1 MNIVLSFSALCILL
15 VVGKLLRVEIRLFQK
30 LYLPASVI
38 GGLLG
43 LVLVQTIGGSLPA
56 ATMAGWNQLPGFLIN
71 IVFSA
76 LFLGVFIP
84 PIRRI
89 WGIAGPQ
96 LAYGQIVAWGQY
108 VVGLGVAIVLLTPV
122 FGVPGAIGTIIPVGF
137 EGGHGTAAGLE
148 PVFDAYAWPE
158 GRDLALTSATCGVLF
173 AIIVGMALVN
183 WAARRGHTRQ
193 LKRIEDMPESSIVG
207 VYDPAERPSAGSQ
220 TVSAASIDSLGFHL
234 AIIGL
239 GVFIGYLIHGGL
251 VRVELLV
258 RPPSTDGRAFF
269 DTFPLFPLC
278 MIGGLVVQLFFANF
292 TKRNPLDHRLMQRL
306 SGTAM
311 DFLVV
316 AAISTINV
324 EVVLGGLVPLA
335 ILVAAGVLWNVF
347 CVMWLAR
354 RLLPADSWFERSIA
368 EMGQSMGVT
377 ATGLL
382 LLRVVDPRR
391 RHRCDLGLRLQAAH
405 ARAVHGRRA
414 VDQRRHS
421 AGAGLQSGVGIRHQR
436 RSGGALAVGMGAALS
451 RTARPRLIA
460 SRLHSDRSR
469 LATRNTTVRAA
480 RGRLI
485 GASSFS
491 RGVRSG
497 LELVFEDVGELAG

>member
-15 VVGKLLRVEIRLFQK
+15 VVGKVLRVQIRLFQK

-43 LVLVQTIGGSLPA
+43 LVLMQTVGGYLPEE
-56 ATMAGWNQLPGFLIN
+56 TTAGWNRLPGFLIN

-84 PIRRI
+84 PIKRI

-108 VVGLGVAIVLLTPV
+108 VVGLGVAIVLLTPIFDV
-122 FGVPGAIGTIIPVGF
+122 RGAIGTVIPVGF

-148 PVFDAYAWPE
+148 PVFDAYDWPE
-158 GRDLALTSATCGVLF
+158 GKDLALTSATCGVLF

-183 WAARRGHTRQ
+183 WAARRGYTQR
-193 LKRIEDMPESSIVG
+193 LKRIEDMPESSIIG
-207 VYDPAERPSAGSQ
+207 IYEPDERPSAGSQ
-220 TVSAASIDSLGFHL
+220 TVSASSIDSLGFHL
-234 AIIGL
+234 AIIGI
-239 GVFIGYLIHGGL
+239 GVFIGYLIHSGL
-251 VRVELLV
+251 VGAELMLRDLGADD
-258 RPPSTDGRAFF
+258 RPFF
-269 DTFPLFPLC
+269 DSFPLFPLC
-278 MIGGLVVQLFFANF
+278 MIGGLGVQLFFANF
-292 TKRNPLDHRLMQRL
+292 TKRNPIDHRLMQRL

-316 AAISTINV
+316 AAISTINLQ
-324 EVVLGGLVPLA
+324 VVLGGVVPLA
-335 ILVAAGVLWNVF
+335 ILVVVGVVWNVF

-382 LLRVVDPRR
+382 LLRVVDPEGETDATSAFGYKQLM
-391 RHRCDLGLRLQAAH
+391 HEPIMGGGLWTSAAIPLALTYNPVLVLGISTG
-405 ARAVHGRRA
+405 AV
-414 VDQRRHS
+414 
-421 AGAGLQSGVGIRHQR
+421 
-436 RSGGALAVGMGAALS
+436 ALWLLVWAL
-451 RTARPRLIA
+451 LF
-460 SRLHSDRSR
+460 
-469 LATRNTTVRAA
+469 
-480 RGRLI
+480 RGRL
-485 GASSFS
+485 GP
-491 RGVRSG
+491 
-497 LELVFEDVGELAG
+497 D

>member
-15 VVGKLLRVEIRLFQK
+15 VVGKVLRVQIRLFQK

-43 LVLVQTIGGSLPA
+43 LVLMQTVGGYLPEE
-56 ATMAGWNQLPGFLIN
+56 TTAGWNRLPGFLIN

-84 PIRRI
+84 PIKRI

-108 VVGLGVAIVLLTPV
+108 VVGLGVAIVFLTPI
-122 FGVPGAIGTIIPVGF
+122 FGVRGALGTIIPVGF

-148 PVFDAYAWPE
+148 PVFDAYDWPE
-158 GRDLALTSATCGVLF
+158 GKDLALTSATCGVLF

-183 WAARRGHTRQ
+183 WAARRGYTQR
-193 LKRIEDMPESSIVG
+193 LKRIEDMPESSIIG
-207 VYDPAERPSAGSQ
+207 IYEPDERPSAGSQ
-220 TVSAASIDSLGFHL
+220 TVSASSIDSLGFHL
-234 AIIGL
+234 AIIGI
-239 GVFIGYLIHGGL
+239 GVFIGYLIHSGL
-251 VRVELLV
+251 VGAELMLRDLGADD
-258 RPPSTDGRAFF
+258 RPFF
-269 DTFPLFPLC
+269 DSFPLFPLC
-278 MIGGLVVQLFFANF
+278 MIGGLGVQLFFANF
-292 TKRNPLDHRLMQRL
+292 TKRNPIDHRLMQRL

-316 AAISTINV
+316 AAISTINLQ
-324 EVVLGGLVPLA
+324 VVLGGVVPLA
-335 ILVAAGVLWNVF
+335 ILVVAGVVWNVF

-382 LLRVVDPRR
+382 LLRVVDPEGETDATSAFGYKQLM
-391 RHRCDLGLRLQAAH
+391 HEPIMGGGLWTSAAIP
-405 ARAVHGRRA
+405 
-414 VDQRRHS
+414 
-421 AGAGLQSGVGIRHQR
+421 L
-436 RSGGALAVGMGAALS
+436 ALAYNPVLVLGISTGAVALWLLVW
-451 RTARPRLIA
+451 AL
-460 SRLHSDRSR
+460 LF
-469 LATRNTTVRAA
+469 
-480 RGRLI
+480 RGRL
-485 GASSFS
+485 GP
-491 RGVRSG
+491 G
-497 LELVFEDVGELAG
+497 

>member
-1 MNIVLSFSALCILL
+1 MNSVLSFSALCILL

-43 LVLVQTIGGSLPA
+43 LVLVQTIGGFLPA
-56 ATMAGWNQLPGFLIN
+56 ATTAGWNRLPGFLIN
-71 IVFSA
+71 IVFAA

-84 PIRRI
+84 PLSRI
-89 WGIAGPQ
+89 WRVAGPQ

-108 VVGLGVAIVLLTPV
+108 VVGLGVAIGLLTPM
-122 FGVPGAIGTIIPVGF
+122 FGVPGAIGTIVPVGF

-158 GRDLALTSATCGVLF
+158 GTDLALTSATCGILF

-183 WAARRGHTRQ
+183 WAARHGYSRQ
-193 LKRIEDMPESSIVG
+193 LKRIEDLPESSLVG
-207 VYDPAERPSAGSQ
+207 VYDPAERPSAGNQ
-220 TVSAASIDSLGFHL
+220 TVSASSIDSLGFHL
-234 AIIGL
+234 ALIGL

-258 RPPSTDGRAFF
+258 RPPSATGRAFF
-269 DTFPLFPLC
+269 DSFPLFPLC

-292 TKRNPLDHRLMQRL
+292 TQRNPIDHRLMQRL

-335 ILVAAGVLWNVF
+335 ILVVTGVLWNVF

-354 RLLPADSWFERSIA
+354 RLLPAVSWFERAIA

-382 LLRVVDPRR
+382 LLRVVDPEGDTDATAAFGYKQLM
-391 RHRCDLGLRLQAAH
+391 HEPFMGGGLWTSAAIPLALAYHPVVVLGI
-405 ARAVHGRRA
+405 
-414 VDQRRHS
+414 S
-421 AGAGLQSGVGIRHQR
+421 AGAV
-436 RSGGALAVGMGAALS
+436 ALWLLVWAL
-451 RTARPRLIA
+451 LF
-460 SRLHSDRSR
+460 
-469 LATRNTTVRAA
+469 
-480 RGRLI
+480 RGRL
-485 GASSFS
+485 GH
-491 RGVRSG
+491 G
-497 LELVFEDVGELAG
+497 

>member
-292 TKRNPLDHRLMQRL
+292 TTRNPLDHRLMQRL

-382 LLRVVDPRR
+382 LLRVVDPEGDTDATSAFGYKQLM
-391 RHRCDLGLRLQAAH
+391 HEPFMGGGLWTSAAIPL
-405 ARAVHGRRA
+405 ALAYNPVLVFGI
-414 VDQRRHS
+414 S
-421 AGAGLQSGVGIRHQR
+421 AGAV
-436 RSGGALAVGMGAALS
+436 ALWLLVWAL
-451 RTARPRLIA
+451 LF
-460 SRLHSDRSR
+460 
-469 LATRNTTVRAA
+469 
-480 RGRLI
+480 RGRL
-485 GASSFS
+485 
-491 RGVRSG
+491 G
-497 LELVFEDVGELAG
+497 LG

>member
-15 VVGKLLRVEIRLFQK
+15 VIGKILRVEIRLFQK

-43 LVLVQTIGGSLPA
+43 LVLVQTIGDYLPD
-56 ATMAGWNQLPGFLIN
+56 ATTAGWNRLPGFLIN

-108 VVGLGVAIVLLTPV
+108 VVGLGVAIVFLTPM
-122 FGVPGAIGTIIPVGF
+122 FGIPEAIGTIIPVGF
-137 EGGHGTAAGLE
+137 EGGHGTAAGLA
-148 PVFDAYAWPE
+148 PVFDAYDWPE
-158 GRDLALTSATCGVLF
+158 GTDLALTSATCGILF

-183 WAARRGHTRQ
+183 WAARRGYTRQ

-207 VYDPAERPSAGSQ
+207 IYEPAERPSAGSQ
-220 TVSAASIDSLGFHL
+220 TVSAASVDSLGFHL

-239 GVFIGYLIHGGL
+239 GVFIGYLIHSVL

-258 RPPSTDGRAFF
+258 WPPSADGRAFF
-269 DTFPLFPLC
+269 DSFPLFPLC

-335 ILVAAGVLWNVF
+335 ILVVAGVLWNVF
-347 CVMWLAR
+347 CVMWLAGCR
-354 RLLPADSWFERSIA
+354 RSAVERVLRNVAGAPPPASGLVVRACDCRDGAVDGRHRHRPPAVARRRS
-368 EMGQSMGVT
+368 
-377 ATGLL
+377 
-382 LLRVVDPRR
+382 RR
-391 RHRCDLGLRLQAAH
+391 RHRRHVGLRIQAAH

-414 VDQRRHS
+414 VDERRYS
-421 AGAGLQSGVGIRHQR
+421 AGAGVQSGGGARYQR
-436 RSGGALAVGMGAALS
+436 RGGVALVAGVGAALPRS
-451 RTARPRLIA
+451 ARPRVIA
-460 SRLHSDRSR
+460 
-469 LATRNTTVRAA
+469 RN
-480 RGRLI
+480 L
-485 GASSFS
+485 
-491 RGVRSG
+491 
-497 LELVFEDVGELAG
+497 